1 MGPSPLS
8 SDPRRLPS
16 GRKVSKQR
24 WQSHLSPPNP
34 TLRTENTTNNS
45 IPLFADTIT
54 KTDYISNKKKE
65 QKKKGVF
72 TWGWSQ
78 RQLIP
83 KMYLSK
89 TVYNISI
96 KMLYPIG
103 DFATL
108 EFSEQVLLSKRR
120 WKIMCLLSLQECKG
134 LIIQTGFLVIIK
146 LNSGG
151 VYRVGF
157 FFL

>member
-34 TLRTENTTNNS
+34 TPRTETPQIIASLYLLT
-45 IPLFADTIT
+45 PLQKLIT
-54 KTDYISNKKKE
+54 LATKKKRT
-65 QKKKGVF
+65 KKKGVF

-120 WKIMCLLSLQECKG
+120 RKIMCLLSLQECKG